1 MKFLYL
7 IGSCSLVLFKRSL
20 DVHVYST
27 YSVDCVY
34 VHVWVSVYVY
44 LATNF
49 VFLNQACARLWLVH
63 TWFLEIGKLVCVC
76 AGP

>member
-20 DVHVYST
+20 DVYVYST

-44 LATNF
+44 LATF
-49 VFLNQACARLWLVH
+49 KPGVCQPLAGAHLVS
-63 TWFLEIGKLVCVC
+63 
-76 AGP
+76 